1 MLVPAPFPFTLR
13 REPCRLYVVRNSG
26 FCWAVVT
33 MPDGYEVDVFSLRD
47 VYECLDEDAAAYLI
61 GVARR
66 KLATT
71 VAQRLALPPG
81 PTRTSP

>member
-1 MLVPAPFPFTLR
+1 
-13 REPCRLYVVRNSG
+13 
-26 FCWAVVT
+26 
-33 MPDGYEVDVFSLRD
+33 MPDGYEVDVFSVRD

-71 VAQRLALPPG
+71 VTQRLALPPG
-81 PTRTSP
+81 PTQTSP